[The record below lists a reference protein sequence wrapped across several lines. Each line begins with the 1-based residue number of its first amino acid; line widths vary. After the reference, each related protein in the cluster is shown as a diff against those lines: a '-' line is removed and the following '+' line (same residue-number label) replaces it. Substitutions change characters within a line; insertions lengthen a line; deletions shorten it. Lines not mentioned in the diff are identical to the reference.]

1 MRSPEPDLY
10 KDKIEISLD
19 GRQVFYLFFGGAVIA
34 CLVFVLGVMVGR
46 RVEARAHVDKGAATT
61 AARDPLNALDQL
73 DASGD
78 PDMSFRS
85 ALTGGKTTSEVDD
98 AVAAIEKQRA
108 AAKVEAAKPPPK
120 PEVKPVEAPRPEVK
134 PEEAKP
140 AAKPDEAKPEPEPDP
155 AKPAGKFT
163 LQLSSFKEKTE
174 AQSFLADMRIA
185 GYRAYLV
192 EAEVEGKGTFFRVR
206 FGHYA
211 SYEAALDAK
220 EDFENKMQKIAY
232 VTRL

>member
-1 MRSPEPDLY
+1 MPREPELY

-46 RVEARAHVDKGAATT
+46 RVEARAHVDRGAATT

-73 DASGD
+73 DASGGSG
-78 PDMSFRS
+78 MSFRS
-85 ALTGGKTTSEVDD
+85 ELAGGKTTSEVDE

-108 AAKVEAAKPPPK
+108 AAKAEAAKPPPK
-120 PEVKPVEAPRPEVK
+120 PEPAKAEPARAEAPK
-134 PEEAKP
+134 PEPPKAEP
-140 AAKPDEAKPEPEPDP
+140 VAKPEPDPEPVPD
-155 AKPAGKFT
+155 KPAGKFT
-163 LQLSSFKEKTE
+163 LQLSSFKEKVE
-174 AQSFLADMRIA
+174 AQSFLADMKIA

-192 EAEVEGKGTFFRVR
+192 EAEVEGKGTFYRVR
-206 FGHYA
+206 FGHYQT
-211 SYEAALDAK
+211 YEDAIEAK
-220 EDFENKMQKIAY
+220 EDFENKMRKIAY